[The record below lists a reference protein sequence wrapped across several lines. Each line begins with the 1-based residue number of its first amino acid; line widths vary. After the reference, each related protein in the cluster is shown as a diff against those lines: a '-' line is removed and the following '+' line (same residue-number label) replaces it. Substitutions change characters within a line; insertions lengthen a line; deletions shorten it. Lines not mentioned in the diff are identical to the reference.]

1 MPPEGTVSGMGHR
14 VPESV
19 QLLAPLRQFHRPRA
33 SSACGARLAG
43 PGSEL
48 TVCVSFSLPLS
59 LALSLSRSLAL
70 SPSRSLSLSLSPSRS
85 LSLSLS
91 AHCLPF
97 HTRSPAHAPAGIVQG
112 SDSPLPASLPSHSFP
127 ARWATW
133 HRERRSGLR
142 SAWALT
148 ALPYTLAARRSSP
161 LSARG
166 CCPLVNDAR
175 RPALSWAA
183 RAQLGCARSV
193 GLPPLA
199 QLRRSSSSRRLERS
213 LASYEHIVSM
223 RSRHW

>member
-85 LSLSLS
+85 LSLSL
-91 AHCLPF
+91 C
-97 HTRSPAHAPAGIVQG
+97 
-112 SDSPLPASLPSHSFP
+112 PLPPLPHSLSRSRSRRNSSGIRLASPSLSP
-127 ARWATW
+127 SLSPKPLLSAMGATW

-183 RAQLGCARSV
+183 RAQLGC
-193 GLPPLA
+193 LL
-199 QLRRSSSSRRLERS
+199 QLS
-213 LASYEHIVSM
+213 
-223 RSRHW
+223 